1 MEGWS
6 VFLECENLG
15 DRKLTGLAISEHYCA
30 CPATK
35 QLPPT
40 LILPLPICIT
50 APAHSLIGPV
60 SGLVPLLQVDAGMHK
75 ASGLGYFTSAA
86 ALH

>member
-1 MEGWS
+1 MKGWS
-6 VFLECENLG
+6 VFRECENLG

-50 APAHSLIGPV
+50 ATAHSQATTYWQRIWPCSLAKG
-60 SGLVPLLQVDAGMHK
+60 GRREA
-75 ASGLGYFTSAA
+75 
-86 ALH
+86 